1 MKTSHLNC
9 EPGASLNGG
18 IEAGTTS
25 AFCHRSDEP
34 NKMELVTRKVVDLIR
49 YIHNPRTHSEAQVAQ
64 IAASIA
70 EFGFTNPV
78 LIDDQNTIIAGE
90 GRVLA
95 AKKAKMTTVPC
106 IVLSGLTDAQRAAY
120 VIADNRLALNAG
132 WDERALQVEFDRL
145 VELDYDF
152 NLTGFSEVEIAALL
166 EGIDTDVEE
175 LAVEVSAIPP
185 ESTGAEELGIEVSAM
200 PPESNGVEELRIKVD
215 AAQPVPTQPVAQNA
229 WQGMPDFNQPDGG
242 PFRTIKVH
250 CKDQTA
256 VNAFAKLIGQ
266 KLTDRTKWVWYP
278 QVAKAAEEVVYE

>member
-9 EPGASLNGG
+9 EAGASLNGG
-18 IEAGTTS
+18 TEAGTPS
-25 AFCHRSDEP
+25 AFCHRSVEP
-34 NKMELVTRKVVDLIR
+34 NKMELVTREVVDLIR
-49 YIHNPRTHSEAQVAQ
+49 YSHNPRTHSEAQVAQ

-106 IVLSGLTDAQRAAY
+106 IVLTGLTDAQRAAY
-120 VIADNRLALNAG
+120 VIADNRLALNAS
-132 WDERALQVEFDRL
+132 WDEKTLQEEFDRL

-166 EGIDTDVEE
+166 DDIDSCMEE
-175 LAVEVSAIPP
+175 VATVVPATQP
-185 ESTGAEELGIEVSAM
+185 ESI
-200 PPESNGVEELRIKVD
+200 GVEELSIAVD
-215 AAQPVPTQPVAQNA
+215 AIHPEAAQPVTAQPEAAQSEAQNA
-229 WQGMPDFNQPDGG
+229 WKGMPDFSQPDGG
-242 PFRTIKVH
+242 PFRTIRVH

-278 QVAKAAEEVVYE
+278 EVAKVAAVVVYE

>member
-1 MKTSHLNC
+1 MKTDHLNC
-9 EPGASLNGG
+9 EPGASLNRG
-18 IEAGTTS
+18 IEAGTPS
-25 AFCHRSDEP
+25 AFCHRSVEP

-49 YIHNPRTHSEAQVAQ
+49 YSHNPRTHSEAQVAQ
-64 IAASIA
+64 ITASIA
-70 EFGFTNPV
+70 EFGFTSPV

-106 IVLSGLTDAQRAAY
+106 IVLTGLTDAQRAAY

-132 WDERALQVEFDRL
+132 WDERTLQAEFDRL

-166 EGIDTDVEE
+166 DGIENCMD
-175 LAVEVSAIPP
+175 EVATEVPATQP
-185 ESTGAEELGIEVSAM
+185 ESI
-200 PPESNGVEELRIKVD
+200 GVEELSIDVN
-215 AAQPVPTQPVAQNA
+215 AIHPETAQPETAQPDAQDA
-229 WQGMPDFNQPDGG
+229 WQGMPDFSQPDGG

-250 CKDQTA
+250 FKDQTA

-266 KLTDRTKWVWYP
+266 KLTDKTKWVWYP
-278 QVAKAAEEVVYE
+278 QVAKASEVVVYE